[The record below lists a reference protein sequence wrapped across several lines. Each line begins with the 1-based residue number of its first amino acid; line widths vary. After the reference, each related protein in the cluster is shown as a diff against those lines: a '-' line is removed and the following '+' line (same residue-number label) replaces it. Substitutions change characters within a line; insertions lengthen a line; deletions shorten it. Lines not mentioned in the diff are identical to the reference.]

1 MSAHSLTDIT
11 NPTPLDPMLGF
22 LERALRDPQ
31 FSTEKAEAVMRLLV
45 EQQRRVQL
53 QAFNL
58 DMNLMQ
64 EELQQIPRD
73 KSNPVFH
80 SKYATYEQL
89 DRIARPI
96 YTKYGFSIRFGTA
109 PASQEGWVQITC
121 TISHRNGFFEQ
132 HSLEGPISTE
142 GSQGRRAGA
151 TPIQALGSAV
161 TYLKRYLLSM
171 VLNLVTSSET
181 ADDNDGNR
189 SPPPPNGDRDPLAKY
204 IDWTDRFEQAAQN
217 LTDSDQAKELL
228 NRPTVVTMLTEMPHG
243 TVKQRFMSIRQDIEK
258 MWLKPVENAP
268 ENKPADTSND
278 IEGL

>member
-189 SPPPPNGDRDPLAKY
+189 PPPPPQNTPP
-204 IDWTDRFEQAAQN
+204 DWDDVVQQFANAATRI
-217 LTDSDQAKELL
+217 TDSDQAQKLMDWSRGIAAITAIQDGEK
-228 NRPTVVTMLTEMPHG
+228 R
-243 TVKQRFMSIRQDIEK
+243 RQYLAMRNKVEAD
-258 MWLKPVENAP
+258 WLKPVENAP